1 MIGKIKNILEVK
13 NVSSLLTKMVLEAWG
28 LISFILLTQK
38 LMTGS
43 WEFIKNFKSV
53 E

>member
-1 MIGKIKNILEVK
+1 MISKIKNILEEK
-13 NVSSLLTKMVLEAWG
+13 NVSSLLTNMVLEALG
-28 LISFILLTQK
+28 LISFILLTQQ

-53 E
+53 V